1 MKILK
6 FRLRSFALLTV
17 VLTLTLFLL
26 NLSPSA
32 VSQHFFRLSATD
44 SLPSAKNQSKTE
56 SAGALFSKRVY
67 SDPFKEAASQ
77 GDKDAVNS
85 SRQDAGEG
93 GPGDEAAQEDAKNQR
108 EPKGNDT
115 GDSGERTREKE
126 EQNPGS
132 RNGEASKTNSSGR
145 IDEAGGSY
153 VRQGI
158 ADGEEHDSY
167 VQDYP
172 DYTPA
177 EFVEV
182 LKTKLSSK
190 VKKPARIS
198 GKGRDARPRPDEK
211 FSREALQERALEFPE
226 KSPLR
231 KFLAEQ
237 ERRVKHLR
245 GTCPHLPAPDTSLD
259 SKGPPPGLMD
269 IHNLIFDRINL
280 LTFCPVYKAASTSW
294 TITLLEIGGYKRAK
308 NIPLQKLVSQ
318 VYPKISNLAGPAV
331 ARRTTKFMIVRH
343 PFERLLSCF
352 RDKFEYG
359 KKSYYYKRYGEKMV
373 RRYREFPKYVSEG
386 QLGLLQ
392 EQVRNKVMAGL
403 PVVLRGNP
411 FASPVGPTFLE
422 FVQYVIDSKHEDEH
436 WRTYYSHCSPCLMDY
451 DFVLR
456 FESLYEEGKQ
466 FLEYINRTS
475 QVQPRW
481 DNPTSGGATN
491 NEIVCSYYSQLPFEL
506 MQKLAD
512 KYENDFVLFEYKPDA
527 YFECAKDFVPG
538 KKGTARSSWLSALSS
553 TPSRSSTSSLE
564 RTQFRSL

>member
-1 MKILK
+1 MKIFK
-6 FRLRSFALLTV
+6 FRLRSFALLTL

-32 VSQHFFRLSATD
+32 VSQHFFRVSATHG
-44 SLPSAKNQSKTE
+44 LPSANNQSKTE
-56 SAGALFSKRVY
+56 PAGALSKRVY
-67 SDPFKEAASQ
+67 SDPFKEYDLRVSQAASQ
-77 GDKDAVNS
+77 GEKDAVNS
-85 SRQDAGEG
+85 SRQGAGEG

-115 GDSGERTREKE
+115 GDPGDRTGEKQER
-126 EQNPGS
+126 NPSS
-132 RNGEASKTNSSGR
+132 RNGEASKTNSSRR

-182 LKTKLSSK
+182 LKTKLSSR

-198 GKGRDARPRPDEK
+198 GKGRDARPPPNEK
-211 FSREALQERALEFPE
+211 FSREVLKERALGFPE

-231 KFLAEQ
+231 KFLTEQ
-237 ERRVKHLR
+237 ERRVSHVR
-245 GTCPHLPAPDTSLD
+245 ATCPHLAVPNTSFD
-259 SKGPPPGLMD
+259 SRGPPPGLVD

-373 RRYREFPKYVSEG
+373 RRYREFPKYISEG

-403 PVVLRGNP
+403 PVVLRNNP

-422 FVQYVIDSKHEDEH
+422 FVQYVVDVKFEDEH

-456 FESLYEEGKQ
+456 FESLYQEGKQ
-466 FLEYINRTS
+466 FLEYLNRTS

-491 NEIVCSYYSQLPFEL
+491 SEIVCSYYSQLPFDL

-512 KYENDFVLFEYKPDA
+512 KYENDFLLFEYKPDS

-538 KKGTARSSWLSALSS
+538 KKGT
-553 TPSRSSTSSLE
+553 
-564 RTQFRSL
+564 

>member
-1 MKILK
+1 MKIFK

-32 VSQHFFRLSATD
+32 VSQHFFRLSATGG
-44 SLPSAKNQSKTE
+44 LPSAKNQSKTE
-56 SAGALFSKRVY
+56 LAGALLSKRVY
-67 SDPFKEAASQ
+67 SDPFKEYDLRVSQAASQ
-77 GDKDAVNS
+77 GEKDAVNS
-85 SRQDAGEG
+85 SRQGAGEG
-93 GPGDEAAQEDAKNQR
+93 GPGDEAAQR

-115 GDSGERTREKE
+115 GDPGDLEREKQE
-126 EQNPGS
+126 RNPSS
-132 RNGEASKTNSSGR
+132 RNGEASKTNSSRR

-153 VRQGI
+153 VRQDI

-198 GKGRDARPRPDEK
+198 GKGRDARPPPNEK
-211 FSREALQERALEFPE
+211 FSREALKERALEFPE

-231 KFLAEQ
+231 KFLTEQ
-237 ERRVKHLR
+237 ERRVKHVR
-245 GTCPHLPAPDTSLD
+245 ATCPQLAVPNASFD
-259 SKGPPPGLMD
+259 SRGPPHGLVD

-373 RRYREFPKYVSEG
+373 RRYRIFPKYISEG

-422 FVQYVIDSKHEDEH
+422 FVQFVIDSKHEDEH
-436 WRTYYSHCSPCLMDY
+436 WRTYDSHCSPCLMDY

-456 FESLYEEGKQ
+456 FESLYQEGKQ

-491 NEIVCSYYSQLPFEL
+491 TEIVCSYYSQLPFDL

-512 KYENDFVLFEYKPDA
+512 KYENDFLLFEYKPDS
-527 YFECAKDFVPG
+527 YFECAKDFIPG
-538 KKGTARSSWLSALSS
+538 KKET
-553 TPSRSSTSSLE
+553 
-564 RTQFRSL
+564 